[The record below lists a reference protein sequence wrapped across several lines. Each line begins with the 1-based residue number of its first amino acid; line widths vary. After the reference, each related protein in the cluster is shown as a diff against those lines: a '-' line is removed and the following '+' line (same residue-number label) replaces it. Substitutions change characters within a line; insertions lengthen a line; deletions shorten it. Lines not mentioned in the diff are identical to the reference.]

1 MNRRHKNVS
10 CVGDV
15 IYVLLERWMISVMAR
30 PSLIACLIYIVIS
43 PRVNVYVACDCPG
56 QSAGG
61 DDTCPISDSQHEKH
75 KYFYNGRW
83 SGYLQAINK
92 SLEEYVPCEEDDN
105 ECSCHASVIDDDLSP
120 WSKTG
125 ISAELVERSKPRGVL
140 YQVVNH
146 KLYRSKE
153 CMFPFRCLG
162 VEHFILKIVDDL
174 PDVEF
179 VLNTRDWPQAH
190 RLVESLPVFSFSK
203 TREYSDIM
211 YPAWTFWAGGP
222 AISLYPTGIGRW
234 DLQRDIIAKAANGAW
249 TWEKKKALGFFR
261 GSRTSAER
269 DPLILLSRSKPEL
282 VDAQYTKNQAWKSD
296 QDTLGRPAAKEVR
309 FEDHCKYKYLFNF
322 RGVAASFR
330 LKHLFLCKSLVL
342 HVGDE
347 WLEFFYPQLKPW
359 VHYVPVSVDLNEVE
373 ELLEFATEN
382 DEVVREIAERGYDFI
397 WKHLRME
404 DVQCYW
410 HKLLKKYASLLRYK
424 VVRDKSLVRITEKR

>member
-1 MNRRHKNVS
+1 MK
-10 CVGDV
+10 
-15 IYVLLERWMISVMAR
+15 
-30 PSLIACLIYIVIS
+30 PSLALYFVCVIIS
-43 PRVNVYVACDCPG
+43 PRINVYVACDC
-56 QSAGG
+56 SAQDAGN
-61 DDTCPISDSQHEKH
+61 DETCPISDSHHEKH
-75 KYFYNGRW
+75 KYHYSERW

-92 SLEEYVPCEEDDN
+92 SLEEYVPCDEDDN
-105 ECSCHASVIDDDLSP
+105 EQKCSCHASVIDDDLSP

-125 ISAELVERSKPRGVL
+125 ISAELIERSKSRGIL
-140 YQVVNH
+140 YQVVDH

-162 VEHFILKIVDDL
+162 VEHFILNIVDEL

-190 RLVESLPVFSFSK
+190 KRVESLPVFSFSK

-234 DLQRDIIAKAANGAW
+234 DLQRDIITKAAKGVW
-249 TWEKKKALGFFR
+249 TWDKKKALGFFR
-261 GSRTSAER
+261 GSRTSSER
-269 DPLILLSRSKPEL
+269 DPLILLSRSKPDF

-296 QDTLGRPAAKEVR
+296 QDTLGMPAAEEVR

-330 LKHLFLCKSLVL
+330 LKHLFLCQSLVL

-359 VHYVPVSVDLNEVE
+359 VHYVPVSVDLHEVE
-373 ELLEFATEN
+373 DLLEFAKDN
-382 DEVVREIAERGYDFI
+382 DEVVHEIAERGYDFI

-410 HKLLKKYASLLRYK
+410 RRLLKKYASLLRYK
-424 VVRDKSLVRITEKR
+424 VIRDKSLVRITEKK

>member
-15 IYVLLERWMISVMAR
+15 ICVLLERWMISVMAR
-30 PSLIACLIYIVIS
+30 PSLTACLIYIVIS

-61 DDTCPISDSQHEKH
+61 GDTCPISDSQHEKH
-75 KYFYNGRW
+75 KYLYNGRW

-92 SLEEYVPCEEDDN
+92 SLEEYVPCEEEDN
-105 ECSCHASVIDDDLSP
+105 ECSCHAPVIDDDLSP

-162 VEHFILKIVDDL
+162 VEHFILKIVDEL

-179 VLNTRDWPQAH
+179 VLNTRDWPQTH

-234 DLQRDIIAKAANGAW
+234 DLQRDIIAKASNGAW

-373 ELLEFATEN
+373 KLLEFATEN

-424 VVRDKSLVRITEKR
+424 VKRDKSLVRITEKR

>member
-1 MNRRHKNVS
+1 MRSFFAFHF
-10 CVGDV
+10 
-15 IYVLLERWMISVMAR
+15 IFVLLTYASNFFVT
-30 PSLIACLIYIVIS
+30 
-43 PRVNVYVACDCPG
+43 CDCPR
-56 QSAGG
+56 QSADG
-61 DDTCPISDSQHEKH
+61 DGICPATDSYHEKH
-75 KYFYNGRW
+75 KYHEESGSRW
-83 SGYLQAINK
+83 SAYLQAINK
-92 SLEEYVPCEEDDN
+92 SLESYVPCTHGHDVK
-105 ECSCHASVIDDDLSP
+105 CSCYASVIDEDLEL
-120 WSKTG
+120 WSQTG
-125 ISAELVERSKPRGVL
+125 ITAELIDRSKPRGVL

-162 VEHFILKIVDDL
+162 AEHFVLNIVDEL

-190 RLVESLPVFSFSK
+190 KRFEPLPVFSFSK
-203 TREYSDIM
+203 TRDYSDIM

-234 DLQRDIIAKAANGAW
+234 DLQRDIISKTAERTW
-249 TWEKKKALGFFR
+249 TWNKKEPIGFFR

-269 DPLILLSRSKPEL
+269 DPLILLSRSKPTL

-296 QDTLGRPAAKEVR
+296 QDTLGRPAAQEVR

-359 VHYVPVSVDLNEVE
+359 VHYIPVNVDLDEVE
-373 ELLEFATEN
+373 DLLEFAREN
-382 DEVVREIAERGYDFI
+382 DDVVHEIAERGYDFI

-410 HKLLKKYASLLRYK
+410 ERLLKSYAKLLRYK
-424 VVRDKSLVRITEKR
+424 VVRDKSLIRITEKK

>member
-1 MNRRHKNVS
+1 MT
-10 CVGDV
+10 
-15 IYVLLERWMISVMAR
+15 R
-30 PSLIACLIYIVIS
+30 PFLVAYFVCIIIS
-43 PRVNVYVACDCPG
+43 PHINVYVACDCPG

-61 DDTCPISDSQHEKH
+61 DDTCPISESQHEKH
-75 KYFYNGRW
+75 KYYYNERW

-92 SLEEYVPCEEDDN
+92 SLDEYVPCEDDDN
-105 ECSCHASVIDDDLSP
+105 GQKCSCHASVIDDDLSP

-125 ISAELVERSKPRGVL
+125 ISSELVERSKPRGVL

-146 KLYRSKE
+146 KLYRTKE

-162 VEHFILKIVDDL
+162 VEHFILKIVDEL

-190 RLVESLPVFSFSK
+190 KRIESLPVFSFSK

-234 DLQRDIIAKAANGAW
+234 DLQRDIINKAANGAW

-261 GSRTSAER
+261 GSRTSSER
-269 DPLILLSRSKPEL
+269 DPLILLSRSKPNL

-296 QDTLGRPAAKEVR
+296 QDTLGRPAAEEVR

-373 ELLEFATEN
+373 ELLEFAKEN
-382 DEVVREIAERGYDFI
+382 DEVAD
-397 WKHLRME
+397 
-404 DVQCYW
+404 
-410 HKLLKKYASLLRYK
+410 
-424 VVRDKSLVRITEKR
+424 

>member
-15 IYVLLERWMISVMAR
+15 ICVLLERRMTSVMAR

-61 DDTCPISDSQHEKH
+61 DDTCPISDRQHEKH

-105 ECSCHASVIDDDLSP
+105 QCSCHAPVIDDDLSP

-190 RLVESLPVFSFSK
+190 RLIESLPVFSFSK

-373 ELLEFATEN
+373 ELLEFAMDN